1 MSSMEPPPS
10 ATLVVRR
17 ILPAPV
23 EAVYEA
29 WTNPDLVRQWSWG
42 SRHETTAMR
51 MDVRPGGSW
60 HHEIRNLDN
69 GERWT
74 FDGVF
79 EEVIPGRKLVHT
91 FFWRSGSGVEE
102 GPSLVAIEFID
113 RDAQS
118 TEVVITHNR
127 VAENSRS
134 GTRDGWLD
142 ILELVGTLAGRAQA
156 RISP

>member
-1 MSSMEPPPS
+1 MTSMQPPTS
-10 ATLVVRR
+10 AALVVRR

-23 EAVYEA
+23 DAVYDA
-29 WTNPDLVRQWSWG
+29 WTKPDLVCQWSWG
-42 SRHETTAMR
+42 SRHETIAMR
-51 MDVRPGGSW
+51 MDVRPGGAW
-60 HHEIRNLDN
+60 HHEIRNRDN
-69 GERWT
+69 GDRWT

-102 GPSLVAIEFID
+102 GPSLVAIEFT
-113 RDAQS
+113 AQGPQS

-127 VAENSRS
+127 LADNSRS

-142 ILELVGTLAGRAQA
+142 ILELVGTLAGAQA

>member
-1 MSSMEPPPS
+1 MTSMESPTS
-10 ATLVVRR
+10 AALVVRR

-23 EAVYEA
+23 DAVYDA

-42 SRHETTAMR
+42 SRHETIAMR
-51 MDVRPGGSW
+51 MDVRPGGAW
-60 HHEIRNLDN
+60 HHEIRNRDN
-69 GERWT
+69 GDRWT

-113 RDAQS
+113 QGAQS
-118 TEVVITHNR
+118 TEVVITHSR
-127 VAENSRS
+127 VADASRS

-142 ILELVGTLAGRAQA
+142 ILELVGTLAGRAHA
-156 RISP
+156 RINP